1 MKFSDLTDKVIGDKK
16 RWWAYRD
23 RKKALPD
30 PYLTAINGIERYLN
44 LLGGI
49 TKGDIVMNMLEDLID
64 LFEQSA
70 ANHTPIREIVSGDP
84 VEFVET
90 FLANYEEGRWIA
102 KERER
107 LIKAIAEAEQAEESA
122 R

>member
-1 MKFSDLTDKVIGDKK
+1 MKFSDVTDKVIGDKK
-16 RWWAYRD
+16 RWWAYKE
-23 RKKALPD
+23 RKKKLPER
-30 PYLTAINGIERYLN
+30 YLIAINGVERYLN

-49 TKGDIVMNMLEDLID
+49 TKGDIIMQMLEDLLD

-70 ANHTPIREIVSGDP
+70 ANQTPIREVVSDDP

-107 LIKAIAEAEQAEESA
+107 LIKAIESAEQAEGSA